1 MSSMEQSL
9 PTLPL
14 TKVTGG
20 GGRGWWGGMGDENVK
35 VESEEWGRGNKL
47 GYERKHFWAQSFKI
61 IKRGSQ

>member
-20 GGRGWWGGMGDENVK
+20 GGGGGMGEENVK
-35 VESEEWGRGNKL
+35 VEREDWGWGNKL
-47 GYERKHFWAQSFKI
+47 GYERKHFGHSLSKL
-61 IKRGSQ
+61 

>member
-1 MSSMEQSL
+1 MLSTEQSL

-14 TKVTGG
+14 TKVTRGG
-20 GGRGWWGGMGDENVK
+20 GGGGMGDENVK
-35 VESEEWGRGNKL
+35 VESEDWGRGY

>member
-20 GGRGWWGGMGDENVK
+20 GGGVGGLGDENVK
-35 VESEEWGRGNKL
+35 LESEDWGRG
-47 GYERKHFWAQSFKI
+47 S
-61 IKRGSQ
+61 

>member
-20 GGRGWWGGMGDENVK
+20 VGGGMGDENVK
-35 VESEEWGRGNKL
+35 VESEDWGRGN
-47 GYERKHFWAQSFKI
+47 
-61 IKRGSQ
+61 